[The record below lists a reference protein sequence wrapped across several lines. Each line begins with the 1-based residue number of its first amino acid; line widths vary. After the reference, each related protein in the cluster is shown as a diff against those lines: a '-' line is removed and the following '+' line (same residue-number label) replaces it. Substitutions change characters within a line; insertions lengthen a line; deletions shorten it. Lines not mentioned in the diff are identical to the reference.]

1 MSEKIYDLIIVGAG
15 PAGMTASIYA
25 SRANMSVLMLERKY
39 PGGQMLSTEEIEN
52 YTGYEMVTGPELSE
66 KMFEHSKKFGTEFAF
81 GNITKV
87 GVRDNLKYVVAGEK
101 EYVAKSIIIATGS
114 EHRNLDVPGEEQFS
128 GKGVSYCAVC
138 DGAFFRNKEVVV
150 IGGGD
155 SAVEEALYLSNL
167 AAKVTIVHRR
177 DELRAPKIL
186 QDRAFAKENIEFVWD
201 SVAYEIKGERK
212 VSSIEIRNVK
222 TGEESS
228 IPADGV
234 FIYVGMLPQT
244 QDFRDIGITDEAG
257 YIPTNERLESSVPG
271 IFAAGDVRVK
281 EIRQV
286 ITAASDGAIAAQS
299 AYSYVEGLE

>member
-15 PAGMTASIYA
+15 PAGMTSSIYA

-66 KMFEHSKKFGTEFAF
+66 KMFEHSKKFGTEFSF

-87 GVRDNLKYVVAGEK
+87 EEKDGLKYLTAGNDVH
-101 EYVAKSIIIATGS
+101 VAKSVIIATGS
-114 EHRNLDVPGEEQFS
+114 QHRNLDIPGEEQFS

-167 AAKVTIVHRR
+167 VSKVTIVHRR
-177 DELRAPKIL
+177 DELRAQKIL
-186 QDRAFAKENIEFVWD
+186 QERAFAKENIHFVWD
-201 SVAYEIKGERK
+201 SVPYEIKGERVVK
-212 VSSIEIRNVK
+212 SVEIRNVK

-228 IPADGV
+228 IPTNGV

-244 QDFRDIGITDEAG
+244 DDFRDLGITNEAG
-257 YIPTNERLESSVPG
+257 YIPTNEKLETEIPG
-271 IFAAGDVRVK
+271 IFAAGDVREK

-299 AYSYVEGLE
+299 AYSYVEGL